1 MEEIIVS
8 RSQVITTRNVEIGD
22 KIAVSLEGLGDFT
35 VTAHKITEKGILFI
49 FDDYVIN
56 HPMNVMRTNIG
67 GFDNSDLKKWIDTAL
82 FEAFPGY
89 LKERMADLS
98 IPTIGE
104 LFGWDDKWN
113 IEHYEPDEDE
123 QLPLMKERRNR
134 IGFYRNKFECGWLRN
149 AAKRGFSSVYFALVG
164 NVGRASYSGASASF
178 GVRPEFWL
186 VK

>member
-1 MEEIIVS
+1 MKEIVVS

-49 FDDYVIN
+49 FDDYVTK
-56 HPMNVMRTNIG
+56 HLMNVKCTNTG

-82 FEAFPGY
+82 FEAFPRY

-134 IGFYRNKFECGWLRN
+134 IGFYRNEFECGWLRN
-149 AAKRGFSSVYFALVG
+149 AAKRGFSSANFARVDYYGDADYL
-164 NVGRASYSGASASF
+164 GASASF

-186 VK
+186 VE